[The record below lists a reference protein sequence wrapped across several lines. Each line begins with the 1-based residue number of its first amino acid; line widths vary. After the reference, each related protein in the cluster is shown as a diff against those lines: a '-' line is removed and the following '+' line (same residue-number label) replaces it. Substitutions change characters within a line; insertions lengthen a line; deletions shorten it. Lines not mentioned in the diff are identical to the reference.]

1 MFKFLAEVLKK
12 HDGFTLQVFTNRG
25 WETHMSLRGA
35 DECGL
40 VGEGLP
46 LVGQEHQENHDVG
59 KTILVPW
66 TSIDRIVF
74 LP

>member
-1 MFKFLAEVLKK
+1 MFKFLAEALKN
-12 HDGFTLQVFTNRG
+12 HDGFTLEVVTKRG
-25 WETHMSLRGA
+25 WEIHMSLREA
-35 DECGL
+35 DEDGL

-74 LP
+74 LT